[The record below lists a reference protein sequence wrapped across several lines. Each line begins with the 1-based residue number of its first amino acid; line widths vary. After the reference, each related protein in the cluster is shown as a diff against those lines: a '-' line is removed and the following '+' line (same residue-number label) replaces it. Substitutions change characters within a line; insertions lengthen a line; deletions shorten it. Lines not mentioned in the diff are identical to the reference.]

1 MISVKYSIWK
11 QHTIPVTFLY
21 INGEMSVKGKNYPI
35 HNNIKNSKILRSKF
49 NQGSEKNLYNENYK
63 TFLK

>member
-1 MISVKYSIWK
+1 
-11 QHTIPVTFLY
+11 
-21 INGEMSVKGKNYPI
+21 MSVKGKNYPI